1 MSETLFEKLQYQE
14 EKNLLIQ
21 GLPSTIEKQFSKLA
35 FAKNVT
41 PLLKS
46 RRIDFALVFA
56 INESQLNG
64 ILKEV
69 LPAMQEG
76 GKFWVAYPKTSSK
89 IATDLNRSCSWYHLT
104 SAGYETIE
112 SVTLDH
118 VWTAARFQKNMQALP
133 VMELEVAETED
144 ESQMDINLLV
154 AEEVAVDYKTRVV
167 TPPADFAKLLRKS
180 KSANAFFENL
190 SFTNKKEYVG
200 WITSAKREDTRLRRL
215 EAAVGKLEAGKKN
228 PTEK

>member
-1 MSETLFEKLQYQE
+1 MSETLFEKLQYQD

-21 GLPSTIEKQFSKLA
+21 GLPSTIEKQFCKLA

-69 LPAMQEG
+69 LPAMHTE

-89 IATDLNRSCSWYHLT
+89 IATDLNRDCSWYHLT
-104 SAGYETIE
+104 SAGYESVQTI
-112 SVTLDH
+112 TLDH
-118 VWTAARFQKNMQALP
+118 VWSAAQFKKSSDPLAGLMHQEEEDEAVL
-133 VMELEVAETED
+133 VAETVGVNYT
-144 ESQMDINLLV
+144 M
-154 AEEVAVDYKTRVV
+154 RVV
-167 TPPADFAKLLRKS
+167 TPPADFAKLLLKS
-180 KSANAFFENL
+180 QKANAFFEKL
-190 SFTNKKEYVG
+190 SVTNQKEYVG
-200 WITSAKREDTRLRRL
+200 WINSAKREETRLRRV

-228 PTEK
+228 PSEK

>member
-56 INESQLNG
+56 ISESQLNG

-104 SAGYETIE
+104 SAGYESTE
-112 SVTLDH
+112 SVILDH
-118 VWTAARFQKNMQALP
+118 VWTAARFEKSQSTVSPIEVTEACLEE
-133 VMELEVAETED
+133 ELDTD
-144 ESQMDINLLV
+144 LLV
-154 AEEVAVDYKTRVV
+154 AEEVSVDYKTRVV

-200 WITSAKREDTRLRRL
+200 WITSAKREDTRMRRL

-228 PTEK
+228 PSEK